1 MEVLADFVN
10 IDNDTPAFNEWF
22 DVYENILACDIN
34 EQNNNNDD
42 SNFRSSDILPKIT
55 EPMKSTEKLLY

>member
-22 DVYENILACDIN
+22 DAYENILACDIN

-42 SNFRSSDILPKIT
+42 SNFRSSHIPPKIT
-55 EPMKSTEKLLY
+55 EPIKSTEKLLY